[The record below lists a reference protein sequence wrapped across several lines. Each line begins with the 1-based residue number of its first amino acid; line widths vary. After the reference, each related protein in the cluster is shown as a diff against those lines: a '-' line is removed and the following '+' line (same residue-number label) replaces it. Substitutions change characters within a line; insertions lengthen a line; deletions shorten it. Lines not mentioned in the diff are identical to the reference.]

1 MQTDLNAI
9 QKKIRSAFR
18 FETVFFCVLILLV
31 KILEFPKVYMHF
43 FCHGDIH
50 GIEKLSQK
58 PKLCKNKCIVYAPE
72 KEIAGASS
80 VGGV

>member
-31 KILEFPKVYMHF
+31 KILEFPKVSHAF
-43 FCHGDIH
+43 L
-50 GIEKLSQK
+50 LSWGHPWHRK
-58 PKLCKNKCIVYAPE
+58 VESKAKIV
-72 KEIAGASS
+72 
-80 VGGV
+80 